1 MSFIKKLFD
10 CKEEIKGPK
19 IIVMEES
26 AFNLDTS
33 TLDLVNFKIEFR
45 IKYFIESTLDDTV
58 RFCLVSGIPRNVIV
72 KYFANSHS
80 TNVVSRQN
88 IIALEGFIKDEIH
101 MELLKPS
108 SILSREYKYFTLQN
122 VLITS
127 VTVIKT

>member
-1 MSFIKKLFD
+1 M
-10 CKEEIKGPK
+10 KEPK
-19 IIVMEES
+19 NIINS
-26 AFNLDTS
+26 ITIDINTS
-33 TLDLVNFKIEFR
+33 TLDLMNFIIEFH
-45 IKYFIESTLDDTV
+45 IKYSTDS
-58 RFCLVSGIPRNVIV
+58 LVYNDAKFHLISSIPRNVIV

-80 TNVVSRQN
+80 TTVVSRQN